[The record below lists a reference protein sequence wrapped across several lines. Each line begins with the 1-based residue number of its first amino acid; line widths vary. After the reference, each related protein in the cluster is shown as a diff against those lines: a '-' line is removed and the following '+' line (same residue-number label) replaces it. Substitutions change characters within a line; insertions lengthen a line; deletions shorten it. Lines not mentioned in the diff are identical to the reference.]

1 VKQRQSYSQPVATAT
16 GFSYTEIAMQL
27 DITKEWFEKRAA
39 MEGDSE
45 IGAGIDLR
53 SYPPAYGDCRCAC
66 HHSPMMHI
74 VACCSPSESDFE
86 CMDADIRKYLGK
98 ETTQD
103 IVDEV
108 SRRFAE
114 RIKDIMAPKKPKN
127 LRERMARGAA
137 NSVRNLRDR

>member
-1 VKQRQSYSQPVATAT
+1 M
-16 GFSYTEIAMQL
+16 EMN
-27 DITKEWFEKRAA
+27 ITKEWMERQAA
-39 MEGDSE
+39 LEGDLE
-45 IGAGIDLR
+45 IGAGL

-86 CMDADIRKYLGK
+86 CLDADVRKYLGK

-108 SRRFAE
+108 SRKFAQ
-114 RIKDIMAPKKPKN
+114 RLKGIMAPRKPDN
-127 LRERMARGAA
+127 LRERMVKAA
-137 NSVRNLRDR
+137 DKSLRQLRDR